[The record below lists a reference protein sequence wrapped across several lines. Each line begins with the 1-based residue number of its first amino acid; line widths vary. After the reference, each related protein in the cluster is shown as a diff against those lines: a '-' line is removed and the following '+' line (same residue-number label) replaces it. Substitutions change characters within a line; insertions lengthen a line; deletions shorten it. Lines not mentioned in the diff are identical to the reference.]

1 MGSSSALTPVDSE
14 ADLPRSVRRGPPIT
28 IGCECGERRDLHYG
42 ERWTCEKCGRTWNT
56 RRIPLEEYADLRRT
70 QLRYRW
76 IPLVMA
82 ALVVGSL
89 IALVVIGRAFGGI
102 LIAAVAAMGWSTY
115 GRPQWKRRYLK
126 AIENR
131 PSWTIEPE

>member
-1 MGSSSALTPVDSE
+1 VGASSALTPVDGE
-14 ADLPRSVRRGPPIT
+14 ADLPRSIRRGPPIT

-56 RRIPLEEYADLRRT
+56 RRIPLEDYATLRRM
-70 QLRYRW
+70 QLRYRRV
-76 IPLVMA
+76 PLAVA
-82 ALVVGSL
+82 AIVIAAL
-89 IALVVIGRAFGGI
+89 IALVILGKAFSGI
-102 LIAAVAAMGWSTY
+102 LLFGLAAIGWNTY
-115 GRPQWKRRYLK
+115 GRPYWKRRYLR

>member
-1 MGSSSALTPVDSE
+1 M
-14 ADLPRSVRRGPPIT
+14 
-28 IGCECGERRDLHYG
+28 
-42 ERWTCEKCGRTWNT
+42 
-56 RRIPLEEYADLRRT
+56 EEYANLRRT

-82 ALVVGSL
+82 AVVVGSL
-89 IALVVIGRAFGGI
+89 IALVVLGRAFGGI
-102 LIAAVAAMGWSTY
+102 LIAALAAMVWSTV
-115 GRPQWKRRYLK
+115 GRPQWKRRYVK

>member
-1 MGSSSALTPVDSE
+1 MSSE
-14 ADLPRSVRRGPPIT
+14 ADLPRSIRRGPPIT
-28 IGCECGERRDLHYG
+28 VTCECGERRDLRYG
-42 ERWTCEKCGRTWNT
+42 ERWECEKCGRNWSTLG
-56 RRIPLEEYADLRRT
+56 IPLEEYTQLRRT

-76 IPLVMA
+76 IPLGMA
-82 ALVVGSL
+82 AVVIAAL
-89 IALVVIGRAFGGI
+89 IALIALGRAFGGI
-102 LIAAVAAMGWSTY
+102 LIVALAAIAWSTY

>member
-1 MGSSSALTPVDSE
+1 MGTSSALTSVDSE

-28 IGCECGERRDLHYG
+28 IGCECGERRDLRYG

-56 RRIPLEEYADLRRT
+56 RRIPLEEYAHLRRT

-76 IPLVMA
+76 IPLFMA
-82 ALVVGSL
+82 AVVISAL
-89 IALVVIGRAFGGI
+89 IALVVLGRAFSGV
-102 LIAAVAAMGWSTY
+102 LIVALAAMGWNTY